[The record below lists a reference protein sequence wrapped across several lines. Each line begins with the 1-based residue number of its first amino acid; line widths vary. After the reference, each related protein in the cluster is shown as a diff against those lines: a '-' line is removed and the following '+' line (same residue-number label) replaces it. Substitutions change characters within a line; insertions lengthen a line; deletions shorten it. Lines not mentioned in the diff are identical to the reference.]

1 MPRGCGARLGFGLH
15 SSHNAGMLKLYTY
28 YRSVSTHR
36 VRIALNI
43 KGVPYEPVFIDQDSG
58 QQSSEEY
65 LTLNPQGLVPALVVG
80 DQVITQSFA
89 ILEFLEERY
98 PERPLLPDDVHV
110 RAQVRS
116 FSQIAVADMHP
127 LNTLRV
133 FHYMRDQQNLDKQQR
148 RAWYEHWAHK
158 GFAAMEWM
166 LAKGDK
172 HFYAFGEAPTLADV
186 CLVPQVYNGLKAGLD
201 MSPYEHLRRIYL
213 TCAAQ
218 SAFQAAA
225 PEAQSDIFQRSA

>member
-1 MPRGCGARLGFGLH
+1 MRLACAARLGFGPPPLH
-15 SSHNAGMLKLYTY
+15 NEPMLKLYTY

-43 KGVPYEPVFIDQDSG
+43 KGVPYEPVFVDQDSG
-58 QQSSEEY
+58 QQHSAEY
-65 LTLNPQGLVPALVVG
+65 LELNPQGLVPALRVG
-80 DQVITQSFA
+80 NQVITQSFA
-89 ILEFLEERY
+89 ILEYLEERY
-98 PERPLLPDDVHV
+98 PERRLLPDDVHL

-127 LNTLRV
+127 LNILRV
-133 FHYMRDQQNLDKQQR
+133 FHYMRDDMALAKDQR

-166 LAKGDK
+166 LANGEQ
-172 HFYAFGEAPTLADV
+172 HFYAFGDAPTLADV
-186 CLVPQVYNGLKAGLD
+186 CLVPQVYNGLKSGLD

-213 TCAAQ
+213 TCSAL

-225 PEAQSDIFQRSA
+225 PEAQSDVFRPK

>member
-1 MPRGCGARLGFGLH
+1 
-15 SSHNAGMLKLYTY
+15 MLKLYTY

-80 DQVITQSFA
+80 EQVITQSFA

-98 PERPLLPDDVHV
+98 PERPLLPDDVHL

-133 FHYMRDQQNLDKQQR
+133 FHYMRNQHKLDKPQR
-148 RAWYEHWAHK
+148 RDWYEHWAHK

-225 PEAQSDIFQRSA
+225 PEAQSDIYQRSA